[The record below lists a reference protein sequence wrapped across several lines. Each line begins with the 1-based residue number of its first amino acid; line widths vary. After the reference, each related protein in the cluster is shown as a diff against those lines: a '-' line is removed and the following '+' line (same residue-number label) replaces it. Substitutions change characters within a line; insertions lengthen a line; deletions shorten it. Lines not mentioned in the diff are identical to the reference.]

1 MNKPRLIVI
10 VGPTA
15 SGKTRLAV
23 KLAQKFNG
31 EIVSADS
38 RQLYHDMDIGT
49 GKDKNDYGKIPYH
62 FLDIK
67 KTSQKFNVAR
77 YKKLGQKIIRGII
90 SRGKTPFL
98 VGGSGLYISA
108 LIDNYDIPKIKPDWP
123 LRKKLALMS
132 LAKKQQLLKKLDP
145 QSYQTIDL
153 KNPRRLDRALEVCL
167 SGQKF
172 SELKKIN
179 RPLFDCLIIGL
190 DTPREILN
198 KKINARVDKMI
209 AAGLV
214 VETQKI
220 FKKQKQNSI
229 LLNTIGYA
237 EIVDYLKNKNTLAEA
252 VELIKIH
259 TRQYAKRQMT
269 WFRRDQRI
277 HWLTKKSAAEKLI
290 KQFLISDY

>member
-15 SGKTRLAV
+15 SGKTKLAV

-38 RQLYHDMDIGT
+38 RQLYHGLDIGT
-49 GKDKNDYGKIPYH
+49 GKDKRDYGTIRSH
-62 FLDIK
+62 LLDIK
-67 KTSQKFNVAR
+67 KTNQKFNVTN
-77 YKKLGQKIIRGII
+77 YKKLGQKIIKGII

-108 LIDNYDIPKIKPDWP
+108 LIDNYDIPKVKPDWQ
-123 LRKKLALMS
+123 LRKKLVLMP

-145 QSYQTIDL
+145 RSYQTIDL

-172 SELKKIN
+172 SALKKIN
-179 RPLFDCLIIGL
+179 QPLFDCLIIGL
-190 DTPREILN
+190 DIPREILN

-209 AAGLV
+209 ADGLV
-214 VETQKI
+214 AETQKI
-220 FKKQKQNSI
+220 LKKQKSNSV
-229 LLNTIGYA
+229 LLNTIGYT
-237 EIVDYLKNKNTLAEA
+237 EIVDYLKNKTTLAEA
-252 VELIKIH
+252 TELIKIH

-269 WFRRDQRI
+269 WFRRDARI
-277 HWLTKKSAAEKLI
+277 HWLTKQYAANNLI
-290 KQFLISDY
+290 KNFLH